1 MKKSDFPKIKKTLA
15 FLLTFAL
22 LLSTAAAVMLVPASA
37 AAVDVWDGTYAD
49 SYAGGTGT
57 GSDPYLIAT
66 PEQLAR
72 MIGYDVLTNPTDKI
86 TNGSTGKYYKLT
98 ADIYLNDVSD
108 ANWYTKTGLNE
119 WYSSTESRFCGNFD
133 GNGYTIRGLHF
144 ASDATCT
151 GLFPNIDA
159 WAADRY
165 FTNIKIADSYISGSS
180 YAGAIVGY
188 INSGNIKN
196 VYFKNCYVDDTVII
210 VGGNNASGFI
220 GAVAYD
226 NSYYTVENSASLA
239 VKPDGSKLQYGFI
252 GNNHSWN
259 WGCKY
264 FSVTNSFAYADKY
277 LGAAWGMGIT
287 NSHLISDLASI
298 KGAAAKTAMP
308 DLDWDNIWTVTADSY
323 PVYLNLEGVKG
334 EVWQG
339 KVANGYAGGSG
350 TETDPYIIETAN
362 QLAYMIKHDVMDTA
376 ANNASFSMG
385 KYYKL
390 AADIHL
396 NDVSDPDWMKK
407 TPNSWYATAM
417 DQRFGGNLDGD
428 GYTIYGLYYNGDSTV
443 GLISYADLWSYDIT
457 VKNVIISDAYLK
469 TTGQS
474 VGTLIGYVHGNNNP
488 GHTLTVSGCFANDNV
503 LVQSTNSDG
512 YVGGFVG
519 SIRTWAAQN
528 TLNFINCGSLADVK
542 GDGTAEAW
550 KHFAGLIGPIGNSAN
565 DSITVNIE
573 NCFAF
578 PNLAIYSSGAG
589 VEYTNS
595 YALSDQA
602 SLLTILGDKAKET
615 MSGFDWA
622 NGAFVP
628 TKEGYPRLKRVSQRL
643 GDINGDNKSN
653 SEDIIILKK
662 HFIGVEDSWVVD
674 MNSDGEQD
682 IRDLVNLKKKAASFT
697 ESKDGFVPDGYDL
710 VWNDEFYGRTID
722 NEKWSTDQTR
732 MHETTELG
740 CFNDD
745 SVRTVNNGGL
755 AMTAYANPNPG
766 DTNSYGGKDYITT
779 NSITTEN
786 RMSFRYG
793 YLEVKAKVPYKEGC
807 WPSLWLRNNNATQV
821 EGVTGLDGYN
831 MEVDIIEP
839 FGYTDRNATT
849 IHETGTGDHHNQSGQ
864 NYAFQNPENLA
875 DEYHVY
881 GFLWTKEKMK
891 FYLDGE
897 VVAIYDM
904 ATLDRSQWK
913 SNFDDTVN
921 ILFNN
926 HLFTA
931 SSEYIPDNDQNKT
944 IEKHEGNLPAEFVVD
959 YVRLYQNQDAGNA
972 LVLGK

>member
-72 MIGYDVLTNPTDKI
+72 MVGYDVLTNFTSNI

-108 ANWYTKTGLNE
+108 PNWYTKDVPNK
-119 WYSSTESRFCGNFD
+119 WYSSTTSRFCGSFD
-133 GNGYTIRGLHF
+133 GGGYTIRGLYF
-144 ASDATCT
+144 APDATNA
-151 GLFPNIDA
+151 GLFPAIDS
-159 WAADRY
+159 WEADRY
-165 FTNIKIADSYISGSS
+165 FKNITIADSYICASS
-180 YAGAIVGY
+180 MAGAIASRAY
-188 INSGNIKN
+188 
-196 VYFKNCYVDDTVII
+196 
-210 VGGNNASGFI
+210 GGNNKTMYFEKCYIDDSVIVNATNTGGTAPWCGGFVGYSSIGDKTKYSFTNCASLASNTAGNCLKYGLVGI
-220 GAVAYD
+220 NLTWYGEL
-226 NSYYTVENSASLA
+226 YYTV
-239 VKPDGSKLQYGFI
+239 
-252 GNNHSWN
+252 
-259 WGCKY
+259 
-264 FSVTNSFAYADKY
+264 TNTFAYCESWQGLTSKAT
-277 LGAAWGMGIT
+277 IN
-287 NSHLISDLASI
+287 NSYKVTDLTTI
-298 KGAAAKTAMP
+298 KGDAAKTAMP

-323 PVYLNLEGVKG
+323 PVCLNLEGVKG

-339 KVANGYAGGSG
+339 KVATGYAGGSG
-350 TETDPYIIETAN
+350 TETDPFIIETAN

-390 AADIHL
+390 AADIYL
-396 NDVSDPDWMKK
+396 NDVSDPDWRK
-407 TPNSWYATAM
+407 TPNPWYATTSG
-417 DQRFGGNLDGD
+417 QRFGGNLDGD
-428 GYTIYGLYYNGDSTV
+428 GYTIYGLYYDGDSTV
-443 GLISYADLWSYDIT
+443 GLIPYADLWSYDIT

-469 TTGQS
+469 TTGDR
-474 VGTLIGYVHGNNNP
+474 VGTLIGYVDGNNNP
-488 GHTLTVSGCFANDNV
+488 GHTLTVSNCFVNDNV
-503 LVQSTNSDG
+503 LVQSTNAEG

-519 SIRTWAAQN
+519 RLTGNAAN
-528 TLNFINCGSLADVK
+528 TYNFIGCGSLADVK
-542 GDGTAEAW
+542 GTDWTRR
-550 KHFAGLIGPIGNSAN
+550 AGLIGPIGNSAN

-595 YALSDQA
+595 YPLGTQD

-615 MSGFDWA
+615 MNGFDWA

-628 TKEGYPRLKRVSQRL
+628 TKEGYPRLKSVSQRL
-643 GDINGDNKSN
+643 GDINGDDKSN
-653 SEDIIILKK
+653 SQDIIILKK
-662 HFIGVEDSWVVD
+662 HFLGSETSWVVD

-732 MHETTELG
+732 MHETNELG
-740 CFNDD
+740 CFDDD

-766 DTNSYGGKDYITT
+766 DKEYYRGKNYITT

-864 NYAFQNPENLA
+864 NYAFKNPENLA

-926 HLFTA
+926 HLFTT
-931 SSEYIPDNDQNKT
+931 SSEYKPSESNI
-944 IEKHEGNLPAEFVVD
+944 IENFEGNLPSEFVVD